1 MNNLL
6 NIKSF
11 LKFLSRNKGY
21 TAIDVFGLSVS
32 LMFVILIAVYVE
44 RELNIDKQQANYDRI
59 VAIGNE
65 EFLES
70 GVPVSLAGR
79 AVSGDRESLSG
90 HHGSREE

>member
-32 LMFVILIAVYVE
+32 LMFGDPDCGVCGTGIEY
-44 RELNIDKQQANYDRI
+44 RQTTGELRPDRCH
-59 VAIGNE
+59 
-65 EFLES
+65 
-70 GVPVSLAGR
+70 R
-79 AVSGDRESLSG
+79 Q
-90 HHGSREE
+90 